1 MRYLLSI
8 FILSI
13 VAFQACTPPK
23 KSDEKILS
31 VSIEPQKYLLDKLVG
46 NKYTVNTVIPLG
58 SNPETYDPSPAQM
71 VNIGK
76 SEMYFKVG
84 NLGFENTWLKN
95 ISINNPNMSIIDCS
109 VGIKTIHDHHGHANG
124 DPHIWSSTQTALTVS
139 TNMYNALIQHDPK
152 HKDYYLDRF
161 SALEKTIQQTDSIV
175 KSYLNDAPGKSFI
188 IFHPALSYFAEQYG
202 LNQYSI
208 EVDGKNPTPKQ
219 IAELVKIAKKEDIKV
234 IFMQEEYDLKNAEP
248 IAKETGAKIVVI
260 NPLTYHWDKE
270 LIKIAKAIAG
280 KYDE

>member
-1 MRYLLSI
+1 MKHLLYI
-8 FILSI
+8 VILSMS
-13 VAFQACTPPK
+13 VFQACTPPK

-46 NKYTVNTVIPLG
+46 NKYTVNTAIPAG

-71 VNIGK
+71 VSLGK

-95 ISINNPNMSIIDCS
+95 ISINNPQMDIVDCS
-109 VGIKTIHDHHGHANG
+109 LNVQTIHDDHGHANG
-124 DPHIWSSTQTALTVS
+124 DPHIWSSTHTALTVS

-152 HKDYYLDRF
+152 NKEFYLDQF
-161 SALEKTIQQTDSIV
+161 KALEKTIQQTDSII
-175 KSYLNDAPGKSFI
+175 KSYIAESSCKSFI

-202 LNQYSI
+202 LHQYSI
-208 EVDGKNPTPKQ
+208 EVDGKNPTPQQ
-219 IAELVKIAKKEDIKV
+219 IAKLVKIAKQEGIKV
-234 IFMQEEYDLKNAEP
+234 IFMQEEYDIKNAEP

-260 NPLTYHWDKE
+260 NPLSYNWDQE
-270 LIKIAKAIAG
+270 LIKTAKAIAG
-280 KYDE
+280 K